1 MTPTPSARST
11 PFRRADAPADR
22 YPLTV
27 PGILAAMVLGAFVG
41 VWNDNLTSGY
51 AVFVLAAG
59 VSITWRRDS
68 PPIIPFITGYQWTSI
83 TAGYWYSLWTGVVPG
98 LYVPGDVILT
108 VHIALT
114 GLLLLTIAIRLAEE
128 GLLRW
133 FSRRGFRAEAA
144 PEPSGHVYLG
154 GLFAVVMLA
163 YSVDYVYVF
172 NPNTL
177 GGFSSIVQRV
187 LELRQVLLV
196 TLWVE
201 ILRLQRR
208 RYYIPI
214 TLAFA
219 IIPRLG
225 AYYSDF
231 KTPLILML
239 IVLAAGWRPWL
250 GSWWPRSIWAV
261 VKGVPVLV
269 PLTVLLLVWQGGI
282 KRETRE
288 AYGQGLVGNTPRD
301 RVEFFVDNL
310 RRDLPVLFEDPQPFV
325 ETLVERISY
334 VTFFSLV
341 LERVPER
348 EPHAGGELLV
358 SAMQN
363 AFVPR
368 LLFPDKPVLPSDSYY
383 TRRFAGIA
391 VAEGATSV
399 SIGYMAEFYADWG
412 FAGMFVSV
420 FLYGAWIGGMLAFV
434 WRFVPLAALRFGAM
448 TVVALAVADF
458 EHQFIKGFAAL
469 NTNVIV
475 MLAALLILRPWLA
488 RLLAVNAPPRPPVP
502 LQPTVAHGAPGSR

>member
-1 MTPTPSARST
+1 MNVTPVASAL
-11 PFRRADAPADR
+11 PAAAESAAM

-27 PGILAAMVLGAFVG
+27 PGLFAAALIGAFVG
-41 VWNDNLTSGY
+41 VWSDNLTSGY
-51 AVFVLAAG
+51 ATFVLAAG
-59 VSITWRRDS
+59 VSLTWRRDA
-68 PPIIPFITGYQWTSI
+68 PPIVPFITAYQWTSI
-83 TAGYWYSLWTGVVPG
+83 TAGYWYFLWSGIVPG
-98 LYVPGDVILT
+98 IYIPGDLNFT

-114 GLLLLTIAIRLAEE
+114 GLLVLTLAIRLAEE
-128 GLLRW
+128 FWLRW
-133 FSRRGFRAEAA
+133 FARRGFSTDTPVDDTGRA
-144 PEPSGHVYLG
+144 HLG
-154 GLFAVVMLA
+154 AFFALVMVL

-172 NPNTL
+172 NANTM
-177 GGFSSIVQRV
+177 GGFSSIMQRI

-201 ILRLQRR
+201 VLRLGRR
-208 RYYIPI
+208 RYYVPI

-231 KTPLILML
+231 KTPLILAL
-239 IVLAAGWRPWL
+239 IVLAAGWRPWQS
-250 GSWWPRSIWAV
+250 SWWPRSLWAV
-261 VKGVPVLV
+261 VKGLPVLV

-282 KRETRE
+282 KRETRA
-288 AYGQGLVGNTPRD
+288 AYDQGLVGNTPRE

-341 LERVPER
+341 LERVPDR
-348 EPHAGGELLV
+348 EPHAGGELLQ
-358 SAMQN
+358 SALQN

-412 FAGMFVSV
+412 LTGMFLSV
-420 FLYGAWIGGMLAFV
+420 LLYGAWIGGMIAVV
-434 WRFVPLAALRFGAM
+434 WRFVPVAALRFGAV

-475 MLAALLILRPWLA
+475 MLAALVLLRPWLM
-488 RLLAVNAPPRPPVP
+488 RLLGIDPPPSPLVLPPSIVSD
-502 LQPTVAHGAPGSR
+502 QR

>member
-1 MTPTPSARST
+1 M
-11 PFRRADAPADR
+11 

-27 PGILAAMVLGAFVG
+27 PGLFAASLLGAFMG
-41 VWNDNLTSGY
+41 VWSDNLTSGY

-59 VSITWRRDS
+59 VSLTWRRDT
-68 PPIIPFITGYQWTSI
+68 PPIVPFIAAYQWTSI
-83 TAGYWYSLWTGVVPG
+83 TAGYWYFLWSGIFPGVYG
-98 LYVPGDVILT
+98 PGDIDLA
-108 VHIALT
+108 VHLSLT
-114 GLLLLTIAIRLAEE
+114 GLLVLTLAIRLAEE
-128 GLLRW
+128 FWLRT
-133 FSRRGFRAEAA
+133 FIRRGFRAA
-144 PEPSGHVYLG
+144 PADEDAQQAYLG
-154 GLFAVVMLA
+154 VLFALVMGL

-172 NPNTL
+172 NASSL
-177 GGFSSIVQRV
+177 GGLSSIVQRV

-201 ILRLQRR
+201 VLRLGRQR
-208 RYYIPI
+208 YFVPI
-214 TLAFA
+214 TLAFT

-231 KTPLILML
+231 KTPLILAL
-239 IVLAAGWRPWL
+239 IVLAAGWRPWQS
-250 GSWWPRSIWAV
+250 SWWPRSVWAV
-261 VKGVPVLV
+261 VKGLPILV

-282 KRETRE
+282 KRETRA
-288 AYGQGLVGNTPRD
+288 AYDLGIVGNTPRE

-310 RRDLPVLFEDPQPFV
+310 RRDLPVLLEDPQPFV

-341 LERVPER
+341 LEHVPNR
-348 EPHAGGELLV
+348 EPHAGGELLT
-358 SAMQN
+358 SALRN

-383 TRRFAGIA
+383 TRRFAGAA
-391 VAEGATSV
+391 VADGATSI

-412 FAGMFVSV
+412 VSGMFLSV
-420 FLYGAWIGGMLAFV
+420 FLYGAWIGSMIAVV
-434 WRFVPLAALRFGAM
+434 WRFVPVAALRFGAV

-475 MLAALLILRPWLA
+475 MLAALIVLRPWLA
-488 RLLAVNAPPRPPVP
+488 RLLGTAPDRPALVLPPRIVSD
-502 LQPTVAHGAPGSR
+502 QR

>member
-1 MTPTPSARST
+1 MTMTTGAPRRTPAE
-11 PFRRADAPADR
+11 PAQTAM

-27 PGILAAMVLGAFVG
+27 PGLLAATVLGAFVG
-41 VWNDNLTSGY
+41 VWSDNLTSGY
-51 AVFVLAAG
+51 AIFVLGAG
-59 VSITWRRDS
+59 VSLAWRRDA
-68 PPIIPFITGYQWTSI
+68 PPIVPFIIAYQWTSI
-83 TAGYWYSLWTGVVPG
+83 TAGYWYFLWSGIVPG
-98 LYVPGDVILT
+98 MYVPGDLNYT

-114 GLLLLTIAIRLAEE
+114 GLLCLGAAIRLSE
-128 GLLRW
+128 GLLLRW
-133 FSRRGFRAEAA
+133 FSDHGFRIEAA
-144 PEPSGHVYLG
+144 ADDSDRAYLG
-154 GLFAVVMLA
+154 AFFGLVMVA

-172 NPNTL
+172 NANTM
-177 GGFSSIVQRV
+177 GGLSSIVQRI

-201 ILRLQRR
+201 VLRLGRR
-208 RYYIPI
+208 RYYVPI

-239 IVLAAGWRPWL
+239 IVLAAGWRPWQS
-250 GSWWPRSIWAV
+250 SWWPRSIWAM
-261 VKGVPVLV
+261 VKGLPVLV

-282 KRETRE
+282 KRETRM
-288 AYGQGLVGNTPRD
+288 AYDQGIVGNTPRD

-348 EPHAGGELLV
+348 EPHAGGELLS

-368 LLFPDKPVLPSDSYY
+368 LLFPEKPVLPSDSYY
-383 TRRFAGIA
+383 TRRFAGVA

-412 FAGMFVSV
+412 LIGMFLSV
-420 FLYGAWIGGMLAFV
+420 LLYGAWIGAMIAVV
-434 WRFVPLAALRFGAM
+434 WRYVPVAAVRFGAV

-475 MLAALLILRPWLA
+475 MLAALVILRPWLM
-488 RLLAVNAPPRPPVP
+488 RLLGTAPARPPLVLRP
-502 LQPTVAHGAPGSR
+502 DVVSEAPGPR